1 MGIMHEFKVA
11 AGHAISGIHAGV
23 DKLAGSKIDA
33 PESLHVETWSFA
45 PDHEMP
51 ARYAK
56 EGGDVSPAL
65 RITGTP
71 QGTRELVL
79 LCEDPDAPM
88 RSPFVHW
95 LVYGIR
101 PDMEI
106 VLDEGVG
113 SRPEATPFAQGKNG
127 RNQVGY
133 TGAAPPPGHGAHH
146 YHFQVF
152 ALDTPLI
159 LADVAP
165 TREDLVE
172 AMEGHVLAKGD
183 LVGTYE
189 RN

>member
-1 MGIMHEFKVA
+1 MGIMHELRVA
-11 AGHAISGIHAGV
+11 AGQAISGVHAGV
-23 DKLAGSKIDA
+23 DRLTSSKIEA
-33 PESLHVETWSFA
+33 PETLHVETPSFV

-51 ARYAK
+51 ARYTK
-56 EGGDVSPAL
+56 EGGDVSPLL

-71 QGTRELVL
+71 PAARELVL
-79 LCEDPDAPM
+79 LCEDPDAPK

-101 PDMEI
+101 PDMEV

-113 SRPEATPFAQGKNG
+113 NQARATSFAQGKNG

-133 TGAAPPPGHGAHH
+133 TGAAPPLGHGAHH

-152 ALDTPLI
+152 ALDTPLVF
-159 LADVAP
+159 ADPAP
-165 TREDLVE
+165 TRDDLVE
-172 AMEGHVLAKGD
+172 AMRGHVIAKGD

-189 RN
+189 RS